1 MTKHIFCFLAM
12 LIAVRSSFSQ
22 DCTEATLIQ
31 KPGVWKEGIK
41 ESTSGVS
48 TADLA
53 REKNV
58 VTALH
63 TMIKSKYI
71 PMAVSADFHGGYN
84 SADPTIPVNTYNY
97 RIIPLNYFC
106 EAGAVKTAGETST
119 YFQIGVNFFDAEIY
133 YEAQGDRASA
143 EGFNV
148 MEDMPIE
155 KDGYYFF
162 KEKDV
167 VLGFGIPG
175 KSSMWLITYNGKLP
189 YSYVSKKEFLEKR
202 KKNLADEMLATA
214 SGFNDVLKN
223 IEIEKT
229 YKETEYK
236 NDPEK
241 LKQYIKMDY
250 QPGKERYEKL
260 LADNEKNFQPAFTK
274 LEALLKM
281 PATELSQP
289 AIVKID
295 PHDHLSYLFTDDD
308 DPFGKILIKPNP
320 AYFNKNLPRSSAQF
334 FSVYIIGNPKDPIA
348 SKVMTDIIKAVDFAA
363 LKNMLGK

>member
-1 MTKHIFCFLAM
+1 MIKHVLCFLVM
-12 LIAVRSSFSQ
+12 IASRSAFSQ
-22 DCTEATLIQ
+22 DCTEATLMQ
-31 KPGVWKEGIK
+31 KPGDWKEGLK
-41 ESTSGVS
+41 GSTSGV
-48 TADLA
+48 TAADLV

-71 PMAVSADFHGGYN
+71 PMGVSAGFHGAYN
-84 SADPTIPVNTYNY
+84 GPDTSIPVNTYSY
-97 RIIPLNYFC
+97 SIIPLNYVC
-106 EAGAVKTAGETST
+106 EAGSVKTAHETST

-133 YEAQGDRASA
+133 AEAQGDRALA

-148 MEDMPIE
+148 ITDMPIE

-189 YSYVSKKEFLEKR
+189 YSYVNKKEFLEKR
-202 KKNLADEMLATA
+202 KENLANEMNATG
-214 SGFNDVLKN
+214 SGFKDVLNN
-223 IEIEKT
+223 IEREKT

-241 LKQYIKMDY
+241 LKKYIKMDY

-295 PHDHLSYLFTDDD
+295 PHDHLSYLFTDDE

-334 FSVYIIGNPKDPIA
+334 LSVYIIGNPKEPIA
-348 SKVMTDIIKAVDFAA
+348 SKVMTDVIKAVDFAT

>member
-1 MTKHIFCFLAM
+1 MSKHIFCFLAM
-12 LIAVRSSFSQ
+12 MIAGRFCFSQ

-31 KPGVWKEGIK
+31 KPGVWKEGVK
-41 ESTSGVS
+41 GSTSGVS
-48 TADLA
+48 TADFA

-63 TMIKSKYI
+63 NMLKSKYT
-71 PMAVSADFHGGYN
+71 PMAVSAEFHGAYN
-84 SADPTIPVNTYNY
+84 GPDPVIPVNTYSY

-106 EAGAVKTAGETST
+106 EGGAVKTAHETST

-133 YEAQGDRASA
+133 YEAQEDRASS
-143 EGFNV
+143 EGFHV
-148 MEDMPIE
+148 MDDMPIE

-175 KSSMWLITYNGKLP
+175 KSRMWLITYNGKLP
-189 YSYVSKKEFLEKR
+189 YSYVRKKEFLEKR
-202 KKNLADEMLATA
+202 KKNLANEMLATA
-214 SGFNDVLKN
+214 SGFNDVLRN

-241 LKQYIKMDY
+241 LKHYIKMDY

-260 LADNEKNFQPAFTK
+260 LADNEKNFQPAFAK
-274 LEALLKM
+274 LELLLKM

-295 PHDHLSYLFTDDD
+295 PHDHLSYLFTDDED
-308 DPFGKILIKPNP
+308 HLEKF
-320 AYFNKNLPRSSAQF
+320 
-334 FSVYIIGNPKDPIA
+334 
-348 SKVMTDIIKAVDFAA
+348 
-363 LKNMLGK
+363 